1 MWFFAKLNIFLTI
14 LVAVAVT
21 CSFALRM
28 HGEPYEGLRY
38 RNTGP
43 TEASSAASLTGR
55 IVGGQEAIAAS
66 APWQVSL
73 QNIYGNHFCGG
84 AIIHDRFV
92 VTAASCVSGLQ
103 KSWIMVVTS
112 TNNWM
117 GEAWWYAVSA
127 IHVHCNFDKPLYH
140 NDIALLELATLIA
153 YDEKTQNITIADE
166 DELVEGE
173 ILTMTGWG
181 SSVEGGAYP
190 NALNQLSVNY
200 LPYKKCRSAYGGS
213 ENVDMGHLCTTS
225 PVGQGAC
232 HGDTG
237 GPLVNA
243 KGQLVGVG
251 NWGIP
256 CGRGFPDVFAKMSYH
271 ADWIRST
278 INGCQQT

>member
-1 MWFFAKLNIFLTI
+1 MWFFAKLNIFFTI
-14 LVAVAVT
+14 LVAVAIT
-21 CSFALRM
+21 CSYALRM

-38 RNTGP
+38 RNTRP
-43 TEASSAASLTGR
+43 TEASAAAGATGR

-66 APWQVSL
+66 SPWQVSI
-73 QNIYGNHFCGG
+73 QNLYGNHFCGG

-112 TNNWM
+112 TNDWM

-153 YDEKTQNITIADE
+153 YDDKTQNITIADE

-173 ILTMTGWG
+173 TLTMTGWG

-190 NALNQLSVNY
+190 NALQQLSVQY
-200 LPYKKCRSAYGGS
+200 LPYEKCRSAYGGS
-213 ENVDMGHLCTTS
+213 EDVDMGHLCTTS